1 MGLVLAAWGAAQKGT
16 EGRPGGATL
25 PRPFAGRAWARCPP
39 AQCCPPS
46 GDSLASTR
54 PFGRRR
60 WVSGGGQQLELRKP
74 RTVPV
79 CPSSCQSRSAC
90 FVTGSWPSGH
100 SRTGPKGQ
108 SAAGRKSESHRAA
121 CVLGP
126 GPPGA
131 HGLLSGRP
139 DPWLSSRW
147 TWMRTRPSGSTTAC
161 WSWKRRSRPPCGAQ
175 TRRADGTDC
184 PVRSG
189 PWLPLPCPAP
199 PSLPVLRRREQRA
212 PRPAVPRDG
221 IASSLWAPPA
231 DPLLA
236 LACPWSHHALRT
248 ECGLSDCT
256 QAPPRPPPPWS
267 VLAGEVA
274 PLWVT
279 WWLCSLPGPGGS
291 HAPCVPCACCGPH
304 PGGRGA
310 GRHNEAALRRVRGS
324 TGLRVWPLGPLPRL
338 QTLSL
343 TWRPPVLAR
352 AWLPHHLQVCPLLT
366 ARSRG
371 HV

>member
-1 MGLVLAAWGAAQKGT
+1 MRARARGRFGDTASGWRGGARPRGPGSSAEGDR
-16 EGRPGGATL
+16 EGRRGGATP

-39 AQCCPPS
+39 AQCCPSS
-46 GDSLASTR
+46 GDSLASTG

-60 WVSGGGQQLELRKP
+60 WVSGGGQQVELRKP

-79 CPSSCQSRSAC
+79 CPSSCQSLSAC

-147 TWMRTRPSGSTTAC
+147 TWTRTRPSGSTTAC

-189 PWLPLPCPAP
+189 PWLHAVAAP
-199 PSLPVLRRREQRA
+199 P
-212 PRPAVPRDG
+212 
-221 IASSLWAPPA
+221 
-231 DPLLA
+231 
-236 LACPWSHHALRT
+236 
-248 ECGLSDCT
+248 
-256 QAPPRPPPPWS
+256 
-267 VLAGEVA
+267 
-274 PLWVT
+274 
-279 WWLCSLPGPGGS
+279 LPGPSQPARAQEKGAES
-291 HAPCVPCACCGPH
+291 TPASCS
-304 PGGRGA
+304 PGWRRVLTVGTPSRPSAGA
-310 GRHNEAALRRVRGS
+310 GLPLEPPRFAD
-324 TGLRVWPLGPLPRL
+324 RVW
-338 QTLSL
+338 
-343 TWRPPVLAR
+343 AE
-352 AWLPHHLQVCPLLT
+352 
-366 ARSRG
+366 
-371 HV
+371 